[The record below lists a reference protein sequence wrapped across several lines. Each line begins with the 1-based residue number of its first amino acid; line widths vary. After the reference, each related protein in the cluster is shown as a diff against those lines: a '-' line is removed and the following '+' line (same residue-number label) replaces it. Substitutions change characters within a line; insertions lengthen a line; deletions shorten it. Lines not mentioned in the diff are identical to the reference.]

1 MDQLN
6 HSLGVNALVSC
17 GGDVFMESNDWTLG
31 LSFKPT
37 KFKWVQNLL
46 KHILTFLY
54 LQTRVMILKATAL
67 QRHWSEKLKGCFP
80 SNLTLYSWIN
90 SQYCQGLAALLLP
103 NFYHCMSQ

>member
-1 MDQLN
+1 MDQLS

-17 GGDVFMESNDWTLG
+17 GGDVCIEGSDFSLG

-54 LQTRVMILKATAL
+54 FTD
-67 QRHWSEKLKGCFP
+67 KGNDP
-80 SNLTLYSWIN
+80 KSN
-90 SQYCQGLAALLLP
+90 CPAASLE
-103 NFYHCMSQ
+103 